1 MADRRVTYQLSIL
14 AGKSPEVLRSVAKE
28 AQAAAAAIT
37 ALSEA
42 QAKAAGSL
50 AGSGRATVQGAISGT
65 SASAVIGAGSAARDP
80 AQVAARKAEA
90 DALKVQREA
99 EKKAAAERKAEAAA
113 VAKAQKAE
121 ASAVAK
127 AERDLQKQRDALT
140 RQSMGTIQGNAQL
153 EVANIRKL
161 RAELEALGKLDED
174 ASLVLEERVTNVLAD
189 AEKRA
194 AQLAARGVNP
204 NQAFGARGTRET
216 AIGGGVL
223 SGFFDQILGK
233 VDGTGVRNF
242 SEITEKAADVAGKAD
257 TALKTLAGAL
267 GVISPEAEAAASAAG
282 DLVGSLEVLLTP
294 AGAVVGAGAGV
305 AASFA
310 AVGAASVAAV
320 FHIAGMADELR
331 DLAKLSGV
339 ELVPEASIAGAER
352 AADALGD
359 VSLAGTAMAGVL
371 AGAAAPALEEL
382 ARDLLAVGLLAAK
395 SFDGMLAGAGAF
407 ADYVTDSFGQAVGLG
422 LTWPFEL
429 ATLAVEKYL
438 TALNSIMEAT
448 GVPQAVRAPFISAQ
462 NAVMDLAD
470 DIAMLRGEAGNA
482 VAGAV
487 RNVAADVGTGYRLLA
502 GEVDGLAEAY
512 ADADKLL
519 AGRKAQRAAEAA
531 DAAGSP
537 AAAAADAIKAEA
549 DATAQAIA
557 ALVAQVADLRDSTAA
572 PLDEI
577 ATRYQ
582 RLRFELYGVAQAA
595 GEAGAAIAAQA
606 RVELDAAEER
616 DRAAAVAE
624 SVALTNA
631 DIAASDSRRRAEY
644 EAQAA
649 RPGQVVAR
657 IGAASQQL
665 QQGNVVG
672 AVGAATGVPSIAIAG
687 EALGILAT
695 LGELG
700 EEELRTRGETFARA
714 VGEGLRILPG
724 LILDI
729 LPDLAIALA
738 EGVADALL
746 DLPAAIGQAIRDAF
760 RGNNDDPNQM
770 VGGALGGAAAGAATG
785 AIFGGPVGALI
796 GAGIGAVAGGLAGR
810 AADRNEEAN
819 RSRSA
824 AESDLAAG
832 IGAQP
837 RTRRPDSRAVSV
849 ALTVRGSGVGMQR
862 AIDLD
867 TGPYGRLTGA
877 R

>member
-50 AGSGRATVQGAISGT
+50 AGSGRATVQGAVSGT
-65 SASAVIGAGSAARDP
+65 SASAVIASGSAARDP
-80 AQVAARKAEA
+80 AQVAARAAEKAAADEAKAEA
-90 DALKVQREA
+90 KAKSDAARSAAKIQRDEDARTARA
-99 EKKAAAERKAEAAA
+99 EREYERQRQAFVRQSEGAIRGKAALEIERARA
-113 VAKAQKAE
+113 V
-121 ASAVAK
+121 
-127 AERDLQKQRDALT
+127 RD
-140 RQSMGTIQGNAQL
+140 
-153 EVANIRKL
+153 
-161 RAELEALGKLDED
+161 ELEKLGKLDAD
-174 ASLVLEERVTNVLAD
+174 RAIVIEERITAIQQD
-189 AEKRA
+189 AETRS
-194 AQLAARGVNP
+194 AQLLARGVDP
-204 NQAFGARGTRET
+204 NKAFGAGGTRET

-223 SGFFDQILGK
+223 SGFFDQLLGK
-233 VDGTGVRNF
+233 VGTGSGGAGGAEAGVRNF
-242 SEITEKAADVAGKAD
+242 SAITEKAADVAGKAD

-320 FHIAGMADELR
+320 YHIAGMADELR

-395 SFDGMLAGAGAF
+395 SFDGMLNGAGEF
-407 ADYVTDSFGQAVGLG
+407 ANYIVDSFGQAVGLG

-470 DIAMLRGEAGNA
+470 DIANLRGEAGNA

-487 RNVAADVGTGYRLLA
+487 RFVADDVGTGYRLLA

-537 AAAAADAIKAEA
+537 AADVAADIKAEA

-557 ALVAQVADLRDSTAA
+557 ALVAQVADLRDATLS
-572 PLDEI
+572 PLDEV
-577 ATRYQ
+577 ALRYQ
-582 RLRFELYGVAQAA
+582 RLRMELYGVAQAA
-595 GEAGAAIAAQA
+595 GEAGDALEEQV
-606 RVELDAAEER
+606 RTELSAAEER
-616 DRAAAVAE
+616 DRYTAIGE
-624 SVALTNA
+624 SLALTNR
-631 DIAASDSRRRAEY
+631 DIAASD
-644 EAQAA
+644 AQRSADLAADAA

-672 AVGAATGVPSIAIAG
+672 AVGAATGIPQIAIAG
-687 EALGILAT
+687 EALGLLAT

-700 EEELRTRGETFARA
+700 EEEIRTRGETFARA
-714 VGEGLRILPG
+714 VGEGIKILPG

-729 LPDLAIALA
+729 APDLALALA
-738 EGVADALL
+738 QGVADALL
-746 DLPAAIGQAIRDAF
+746 DLPDRLAEAIVEAITGREADTQGAGRRAIEVATAAEATGDPLTVALAAAISATRDAI
-760 RGNNDDPNQM
+760 
-770 VGGALGGAAAGAATG
+770 GG
-785 AIFGGPVGALI
+785 
-796 GAGIGAVAGGLAGR
+796 GR
-810 AADRNEEAN
+810 DRS
-819 RSRSA
+819 SRSS

-849 ALTVRGSGVGMQR
+849 ALTVKGNAVGVQR
-862 AIDLD
+862 MIDLE

>member
-1 MADRRVTYQLSIL
+1 MADRRVTYQLSIQAGGSSKTLQAL
-14 AGKSPEVLRSVAKE
+14 ASDAH
-28 AQAAAAAIT
+28 AAAAAIA
-37 ALSEA
+37 ALDEA
-42 QAKAAGSL
+42 QRKAAGSL
-50 AGSGRATVQGAISGT
+50 AGTGRAAVQGAITGRP
-65 SASAVIGAGSAARDP
+65 ASAVVASGSAARDP
-80 AQVAARKAEA
+80 AQAEA
-90 DALKVQREA
+90 RAAEAAALKTQRAA
-99 EKKAAAERKAEAAA
+99 ESKAAAERKAEAAA

-121 ASAVAK
+121 DAAVAK
-127 AERDLQKQRDALT
+127 AQRELQKQRDALT
-140 RQSMGTIQGNAQL
+140 RQSMGAIQGNAQI
-153 EVANIRKL
+153 EVAAIRKL
-161 RAELEALGKLDED
+161 RSELEALGKLDED
-174 ASLVLEERVTNVLAD
+174 ASLVLEERVTKVLED

-194 AQLAARGVNP
+194 AQLQARGVNP
-204 NQAFGARGTRET
+204 NAAFGARGTRET
-216 AIGGGVL
+216 AIGAGVL
-223 SGFFDQILGK
+223 SGFLDQLLGK
-233 VDGTGVRNF
+233 TGGQSGEIKF
-242 SEITEKAADVAGKAD
+242 SEVTEKIGDAAGKAD
-257 TALKTLAGAL
+257 SALKNLAGAL
-267 GVISPEAEAAASAAG
+267 GVISPQAEAAATAAG

-294 AGAVVGAGAGV
+294 AGAVVGATAAV
-305 AASFA
+305 AASVA
-310 AVGAASVAAV
+310 AVGAASIAAV
-320 FHIAGMADELR
+320 FHIADMADELR
-331 DLAKLSGV
+331 ELEKLSGV
-339 ELVPEASIAGAER
+339 ELVPEASIEGAER

-407 ADYVTDSFGQAVGLG
+407 ADYVVDSFGQAVGLG

-448 GVPQAVRAPFISAQ
+448 GVPQAVRAPFIAAQ

-470 DIAMLRGEAGNA
+470 DIANLRGQAGNA

-487 RNVAADVGTGYRLLA
+487 RSVAADVGTGYRLLA

-537 AAAAADAIKAEA
+537 AAEAADAIKAEA

-582 RLRFELYGVAQAA
+582 RLRMELYGVAQAA

-631 DIAASDSRRRAEY
+631 DIAASDARRRAEY

-649 RPGQVVAR
+649 RPGQIVGMA
-657 IGAASQQL
+657 GAASQQIA
-665 QQGNVVG
+665 QGNVVG
-672 AVGAATGVPSIAIAG
+672 AVGAVGAATGIPQIALAG
-687 EALGILAT
+687 EALGLLAT

-700 EEELRTRGETFARA
+700 AEELRSRGEDFAAA
-714 VGEGLRILPG
+714 VSEGLKILPS
-724 LILDI
+724 LIIDI
-729 LPDLAIALA
+729 LPDLVVALA
-738 EGVADALL
+738 EGIADALL
-746 DLPAAIGQAIRDAF
+746 DLPAAIAEAIRDAL
-760 RGNNDDPNQM
+760 RGGENGNQTL
-770 VGGALGGAAAGAATG
+770 GGALGGAAAGAAVGSIIPVVGT
-785 AIFGGPVGALI
+785 AVGAAV
-796 GAGIGAVAGGLAGR
+796 GAAAGALAGR
-810 AADRNEEAN
+810 AAERSQD

-824 AESDLAAG
+824 AEADLASGYGAPPVGAG
-832 IGAQP
+832 
-837 RTRRPDSRAVSV
+837 RDRPPVSV

-867 TGPYGRLTGA
+867 TGPYGRLLGA
-877 R
+877 P

>member
-50 AGSGRATVQGAISGT
+50 AGSGRASVQGAISGT

-99 EKKAAAERKAEAAA
+99 ERKAAAERKAEAAA

-140 RQSMGTIQGNAQL
+140 RQSMGAIQGNAQL

-161 RAELEALGKLDED
+161 RAELVALGKLDED

-204 NQAFGARGTRET
+204 NEAFGARGTRET

-223 SGFFDQILGK
+223 SGFFDQLLGK
-233 VDGTGVRNF
+233 VGPSGGGTGAEAGVRNF
-242 SEITEKAADVAGKAD
+242 SAITEKAADAAGKAD

-267 GVISPEAEAAASAAG
+267 GVVSPQAGAAATAAG

-294 AGAVVGAGAGV
+294 AGAVIGSTALV

-310 AVGAASVAAV
+310 AVGAASIAAV
-320 FHIAGMADELR
+320 LHIADMADELR
-331 DLAKLSGV
+331 QLSELSGV
-339 ELVPEASIAGAER
+339 ELVPESSIADAER
-352 AADALGD
+352 AADAIED

-371 AGAAAPALEEL
+371 AGAAAPALEAL
-382 ARDLLAVGLLAAK
+382 ARDMLAIGLLSADV
-395 SFDGMLAGAGAF
+395 FQQMLDGATGFQAYLVDTFAGAVSMSLTSPF
-407 ADYVTDSFGQAVGLG
+407 A
-422 LTWPFEL
+422 L
-429 ATLAVEKYL
+429 ATRVLEGFLSTLIDVMQAAGAP
-438 TALNSIMEAT
+438 TAL
-448 GVPQAVRAPFISAQ
+448 VRPLAEAQ
-462 NAVMDLAD
+462 NAVANLGES
-470 DIAMLRGEAGNA
+470 IAGLQQGAKEFTRGVVSGVTSIPDSLRETSA
-482 VAGAV
+482 
-487 RNVAADVGTGYRLLA
+487 L
-502 GEVDGLAEAY
+502 VDAY
-512 ADADKLL
+512 GKADALL
-519 AGRKAQRAAEAA
+519 EGRRKQRAAEAA

-537 AAAAADAIKAEA
+537 AADAADAIKAEA

-582 RLRFELYGVAQAA
+582 RLRMELYGVAQAA
-595 GEAGAAIAAQA
+595 GEAGDAIAAQA
-606 RVELDAAEER
+606 RVELDAAEGR

-649 RPGQVVAR
+649 RPGQVVGMA
-657 IGAASQQL
+657 GAASQQL

-672 AVGAATGVPSIAIAG
+672 AVGAATGIPQIAIAG

-714 VGEGLRILPG
+714 VGEGLKILPG

-729 LPDLAIALA
+729 APDLALALA
-738 EGVADALL
+738 QGVADAIL
-746 DLPAAIGQAIRDAF
+746 DLPDRLAEAIVEAITGREADTQGAGRRAIEVATAAEATGDPLTVALAAAISATRNAIGGGRD
-760 RGNNDDPNQM
+760 RS
-770 VGGALGGAAAGAATG
+770 
-785 AIFGGPVGALI
+785 
-796 GAGIGAVAGGLAGR
+796 
-810 AADRNEEAN
+810 
-819 RSRSA
+819 SRSS

-849 ALTVRGSGVGMQR
+849 ALTVKGNAVGVQR
-862 AIDLD
+862 MIDLE

>member
-50 AGSGRATVQGAISGT
+50 AGTGRATVQGAISGT

-80 AQVAARKAEA
+80 AQVAARAAEKAAADEAKAEA
-90 DALKVQREA
+90 K
-99 EKKAAAERKAEAAA
+99 A
-113 VAKAQKAE
+113 VAKTKSDAAR
-121 ASAVAK
+121 SAAK
-127 AERDLQKQRDALT
+127 IQRDEDARTARAEREYERQRQAFV
-140 RQSMGTIQGNAQL
+140 RQSEGAIRGKAAL
-153 EVANIRKL
+153 EIE
-161 RAELEALGKLDED
+161 RARAVRDELEKLGKLDAD
-174 ASLVLEERVTNVLAD
+174 RAIVIEERITKIQQD
-189 AEKRA
+189 AETRSQ
-194 AQLAARGVNP
+194 QLLARGVNP
-204 NQAFGARGTRET
+204 NQAFGAGGTRET

-223 SGFFDQILGK
+223 SGFFDQLLGK
-233 VDGTGVRNF
+233 VGGSGGGTGAEAGVRNF
-242 SEITEKAADVAGKAD
+242 SAITEKAADVAGKAD

-371 AGAAAPALEEL
+371 AGAAAPAIEEL

-395 SFDGMLAGAGAF
+395 SFDGMLSGAGAF

-537 AAAAADAIKAEA
+537 AADVAADIKAEA

-582 RLRFELYGVAQAA
+582 RLRMELYGVAQAA

-631 DIAASDSRRRAEY
+631 DIAASDTRRRAEY

-649 RPGQVVAR
+649 RPGQIVGMA
-657 IGAASQQL
+657 GAASQQL
-665 QQGNVVG
+665 QQGNIVG
-672 AVGAATGVPSIAIAG
+672 AVGAATGVPAIAIAG

-729 LPDLAIALA
+729 APDLALALA
-738 EGVADALL
+738 QGVADALL
-746 DLPAAIGQAIRDAF
+746 DLPDRLAEAIVEAITGREADTQGAGRRAIEVATAAEATGDPLTVALAAAISATRDAI
-760 RGNNDDPNQM
+760 
-770 VGGALGGAAAGAATG
+770 GG
-785 AIFGGPVGALI
+785 
-796 GAGIGAVAGGLAGR
+796 GR
-810 AADRNEEAN
+810 DRS
-819 RSRSA
+819 SRSA

-867 TGPYGRLTGA
+867 TGPYGRLVGA